1 MNESFIPDSDGP
13 YQVHRVNTIQNTKKK
28 IYILQKS
35 FEISISSIKSPLGS
49 VYQSSGVCIEG
60 YIQMYRIQYEYMCS
74 IGSMAYD

>member
-1 MNESFIPDSDGP
+1 MVHIRYIESTQ
-13 YQVHRVNTIQNTKKK
+13 YKIQKKK
-28 IYILQKS
+28 IFILQKS

>member
-1 MNESFIPDSDGP
+1 MKALF
-13 YQVHRVNTIQNTKKK
+13 QTQMVHIRYIETTQYKIQNKK
-28 IYILQKS
+28 IYILQRS